1 MNSVYKCNLKV
12 LSPVHIGSGEKYTA
26 SEYVKSKAK
35 TKKGNI
41 LNIIK
46 RMDVSNYFLSLD
58 DDKKDE
64 FLRDLSNPNF
74 NLKDFDSKIPNTY
87 MKYRAIN
94 KSKREIVPTQ
104 EITEA
109 IKTLNELYIP
119 GTSIKG
125 AIKSAIIYYAIDD
138 DLIYEISNNVIRNDG
153 RVDNRK
159 YTGFMN
165 KIFTSRKAP
174 TPAQGDI
181 MKFLQVS
188 DSSTIKSPTIY
199 DVATVMAS
207 FRMGHNEF
215 YTRNKNT
222 REPTLSFLEC
232 IARNNVLSFEIKNNY
247 DFDIFKR
254 LGLDGKKHLID
265 IDNIKKSAFIFS
277 KALINHELEFAEDY
291 NIDYLHKFYT
301 NLEKQNTLDSPVLK
315 LGAGSGFLSTT
326 IGLKIKKYD
335 ENLFDKIRSG
345 TRGKTYDYSF
355 PKSRK
360 ITQIGG
366 MPLGWVKF
374 SFEEVKS

>member
-1 MNSVYKCNLKV
+1 MKCNIKV

-35 TKKGNI
+35 TKKGTI

-46 RMDVSNYFLSLD
+46 RIDVSNYFLSLD
-58 DDKKDE
+58 DDRKDD

-74 NLKDFDSKIPNTY
+74 NLKDFDKKIPNSY

-94 KSKREIVPTQ
+94 KSKKDIGPSQ

-119 GTSIKG
+119 GSSIKG
-125 AIKSAIIYYAIDD
+125 AIKSAVLYYELDD
-138 DLIYEISNNVIRNDG
+138 EMILNISRDVIRNNG
-153 RVDNRK
+153 RVDNRN
-159 YTGFMN
+159 YTRWMN
-165 KIFTSRKAP
+165 DIFTSRKAP

-188 DSSTIKSPTIY
+188 DSSSIKSPTIY

-207 FRMGHNEF
+207 FRRGHNEF
-215 YTRNKNT
+215 YSRNKRS
-222 REPTLSFLEC
+222 REPTLSYLEC
-232 IARNNVLSFEIKNNY
+232 ITRGNSLSFEINNNY
-247 DFDIFKR
+247 DYEVFKR
-254 LGLDGKKHLID
+254 LGLDGKKYLID
-265 IDNIKKSAFIFS
+265 FDNIKKSMFIFS
-277 KALINHELEFAEDY
+277 KSLINHELEFAEDY
-291 NIDYLHKFYT
+291 NIDYLYKFYSK
-301 NLEKQNTLDSPVLK
+301 LEKQNSIEEPLLK
-315 LGAGSGFLSTT
+315 IGAGSGFLSTT
-326 IGLKIKKYD
+326 VGLKIKKYD
-335 ENLFDKIRSG
+335 ENLFDKIRDG

-366 MPLGWVKF
+366 MPLGWVQL
-374 SFEEVKS
+374 SFDEV

>member
-1 MNSVYKCNLKV
+1 MKCNVKV

-58 DDKKDE
+58 DDKKDD

-74 NLKDFDSKIPNTY
+74 NLSSFDKKISNNY
-87 MKYRAIN
+87 LKYKAIN
-94 KSKREIVPTQ
+94 KSKKEIATSQ

-119 GTSIKG
+119 GSSIKG
-125 AIKSAIIYYAIDD
+125 AIKSAILYRELDD
-138 DLIYEISNNVIRNDG
+138 DLISNISRFVINNQG
-153 RVDNRK
+153 RVNNRN
-159 YTGFMN
+159 YSRWIN
-165 KIFTSRKAP
+165 DIFTSNNAP

-188 DSSTIKSPTIY
+188 DSTTIKSPTIY

-207 FRMGHNEF
+207 FRVGHNEF
-215 YTRNKNT
+215 YSRNKRT
-222 REPTLSFLEC
+222 HEPTLSFLET
-232 IARNNVLSFEIKNNY
+232 ITRGNKLSFDIKNNY
-247 DFDIFKR
+247 TSDVFKKLGLENKKR
-254 LGLDGKKHLID
+254 LID
-265 IDNIKKSAFIFS
+265 LDNIKKSVFIFS
-277 KALINHELEFAEDY
+277 KALINNEIEFARDY
-291 NIDYLHKFYT
+291 DIKYLENFYHK
-301 NLEKQNTLDSPVLK
+301 LEKQNSIDEPVLK
-315 LGAGSGFLSTT
+315 VGAGSGFLSTT
-326 IGLKIKKYD
+326 VGLKIKKYD
-335 ENLFDKIRSG
+335 ERLFDKIANG
-345 TRGKTYDYSF
+345 TRGRNYDYEF

-366 MPLGWVKF
+366 MPLGWIQL
-374 SFEEVKS
+374 SFEGE

>member
-1 MNSVYKCNLKV
+1 MNSSYKCNLKV
-12 LSPVHIGSGEKYTA
+12 LSPVHVSSGEKYTA

-35 TKKGNI
+35 TKKGNV

-58 DDKKDE
+58 DDKKEE

-94 KSKREIVPTQ
+94 KSKKEISPTQ
-104 EITEA
+104 EISEA

-125 AIKSAIIYYAIDD
+125 AIKSAILYYEIDD
-138 DLIYEISNNVIRNDG
+138 DLIQDISNNVLRNNG
-153 RVDNRK
+153 RVDNRS
-159 YTGFMN
+159 YTNFMN
-165 KIFTSRKAP
+165 RIFSSRKAP

-207 FRMGHNEF
+207 FRLGHNEF
-215 YTRNKNT
+215 YTRNKHS

-232 IARNNVLSFEIKNNY
+232 IARGNNLSFEIKNNY
-247 DFDIFKR
+247 DYDIFKR

-265 IDNIKKSAFIFS
+265 MDNIKKAIYVFS
-277 KALINHELEFAEDY
+277 RALINFEKEFAEDY
-291 NIDYLHKFYT
+291 NIDYLYKFYS
-301 NLEKQNTLDSPVLK
+301 NLEKQNSLDNPVLK

-335 ENLFDKIRSG
+335 ENLFDKIKNG

-360 ITQIGG
+360 ITQVGG
-366 MPLGWVKF
+366 LPLGWVQF
-374 SFEEVKS
+374 SFEEV

>member
-1 MNSVYKCNLKV
+1 MKCNIKV

-35 TKKGNI
+35 TKKGTI

-46 RMDVSNYFLSLD
+46 RIDVSNYFLSLD
-58 DDKKDE
+58 DDRKEE

-74 NLKDFDSKIPNTY
+74 NLKDFDKKIPNSY

-94 KSKREIVPTQ
+94 KSKKDISPSQ

-119 GTSIKG
+119 GSSIKG
-125 AIKSAIIYYAIDD
+125 AIKSAVLYHELDD
-138 DLIYEISNNVIRNDG
+138 EMILNISRDVIRNNG
-153 RVDNRK
+153 RVDNRN
-159 YTGFMN
+159 YTRWMN
-165 KIFTSRKAP
+165 DIFSSRKAP

-188 DSSTIKSPTIY
+188 DSSSIKSPTIY

-207 FRMGHNEF
+207 FRLGHNEF
-215 YTRNKNT
+215 YTRNKRS
-222 REPTLSFLEC
+222 REPTLSYLES
-232 IARNNVLSFEIKNNY
+232 IARGNNLSFEINNNY
-247 DFDIFKR
+247 DYDVFKR

-265 IDNIKKSAFIFS
+265 FDNIKKSMFIFS
-277 KALINHELEFAEDY
+277 KSLISHELEFAEDY
-291 NIDYLHKFYT
+291 NIDYLYKFYSK
-301 NLEKQNTLDSPVLK
+301 LEKQNSIDNPLLK
-315 LGAGSGFLSTT
+315 IGAGSGFLSTT
-326 IGLKIKKYD
+326 VGLKIKKYD
-335 ENLFDKIRSG
+335 ENLFDKIRDG

-366 MPLGWVKF
+366 MPLGWVQL
-374 SFEEVKS
+374 SFDEV

>member
-1 MNSVYKCNLKV
+1 MKCNIKV

-35 TKKGNI
+35 TKKGTI

-46 RMDVSNYFLSLD
+46 RIDVSNYFLSLD
-58 DDKKDE
+58 DDRKDD

-74 NLKDFDSKIPNTY
+74 NLKDFDKKIPNSY

-94 KSKREIVPTQ
+94 KSKKDIGPSQ

-119 GTSIKG
+119 GSSIKG
-125 AIKSAIIYYAIDD
+125 AIKSAVLYYELDD
-138 DLIYEISNNVIRNDG
+138 EMILNISRDVIRNNG
-153 RVDNRK
+153 RVDNRN
-159 YTGFMN
+159 YTRWMN
-165 KIFTSRKAP
+165 DIFSSRKAP

-188 DSSTIKSPTIY
+188 DSSSIKSPTIY

-207 FRMGHNEF
+207 FRLGHNEF
-215 YTRNKNT
+215 YTRNKRS
-222 REPTLSFLEC
+222 REPTLSYLES
-232 IARNNVLSFEIKNNY
+232 IARGNSLSFEINNNY
-247 DFDIFKR
+247 DYDVFKR

-265 IDNIKKSAFIFS
+265 FDNIKKSMFIFS
-277 KALINHELEFAEDY
+277 KSLISHELEFAEDY
-291 NIDYLHKFYT
+291 NIDCLYKFYSK
-301 NLEKQNTLDSPVLK
+301 LEKQNSIDNPLLK
-315 LGAGSGFLSTT
+315 IGAGSGFLSTT
-326 IGLKIKKYD
+326 VGLKIKKYD
-335 ENLFDKIRSG
+335 ENLFDKIRDG

-366 MPLGWVKF
+366 MPLGWVQL
-374 SFEEVKS
+374 SFDEV